1 MNGAEDGLIEK
12 RRAADGWREGRD
24 PQPERSTGSGRFE
37 YSVAADEAGLRLDV
51 FLGRRPELG
60 SRSQVAAWIRS
71 GAVTVDGRT
80 RSKSHL
86 VSEGQTVVVVAPAT
100 APLGLVAEE
109 LPVPIIYEDE
119 WLLLVDKPAGM
130 AVHPAPGHS
139 SGTLVHALLGHGVSG
154 GEEFRPGVVH
164 RLDKDTSGLLVVA
177 KSPEIHRKLT
187 EMIRRR
193 EIDRCYLALVHG
205 CFSNDSGTI
214 EAPVGRDPARR
225 KSMTV
230 GGVAAREARTHFRV
244 LEPLGDFTL
253 VEVRLETGRTH
264 QIRVHFLA
272 IGHPVVGDPTYARRD
287 TLGLGRQFLHSHRLA
302 FLHPVT
308 GEALNCELPL
318 PADLEAVLGRLRSGT
333 GGPGDDAGESAT
345 RASQSGC

>member
-80 RSKSHL
+80 RSKSRL
-86 VSEGQTVVVVAPAT
+86 VSEGQTVAVVTPAT

-214 EAPVGRDPARR
+214 EAPIARHPGHDWKFAVIAGGRH
-225 KSMTV
+225 SVTHY
-230 GGVAAREARTHFRV
+230 EA
-244 LEPLGDFTL
+244 
-253 VEVRLETGRTH
+253 VEVLRAATLLEVHLETGRTH

-287 TLGLGRQFLHSHRLA
+287 PLGLGRQFLHSHRLA